1 VHVLESDTHM
11 KGHPWLHKVLIGLI
25 EQKLI
30 LLDTITDLFLIKT
43 VKTYSK
49 TKVSIDFPA

>member
-11 KGHPWLHKVLIGLI
+11 EGHPWLHKVLIGLV

-30 LLDTITDLFLIKT
+30 LLDTISDLFLIKT
-43 VKTYSK
+43 IKTYSK
-49 TKVSIDFPA
+49 TKVSIDFPG